1 MRSHDKVR
9 ALRDPEYRAQLSG
22 FEHPA
27 GLVNEEELKLIAG
40 AGEVS
45 PAASG
50 WACATVT
57 LVTAAFC
64 PTTACTSQC

>member
-1 MRSHDKVR
+1 MSSHDKVR

-27 GLVNEEELKLIAG
+27 GLVNEDELKLIAG
-40 AGEVS
+40 AGEVNPDS
-45 PAASG
+45 TWG
-50 WACATVT
+50 CATVT